1 MQGLMMDVPLTI
13 TSIIQHAESVNGHK
27 EIVSVTRDNP
37 RHRYTYKD
45 AFCRSRQL
53 ANVIDGWGLSQGDR
67 IATLAWNDYRH
78 LEAYYAAACSGYVCH
93 TINPRLFPEQI
104 VYIINHADDQFIF
117 VDPDF
122 WPLIEQV
129 AGECSNVKG
138 WVVMATPENM
148 PDTELANVYCYESL
162 LEGQPDQFSWPE
174 LDENA
179 ACALCYTSGTTGNP
193 KGVLYSHRS
202 TVLHTY
208 ATLMPDALGMSGG
221 DVVMPIVPMFHVNAW
236 GNPYAC
242 PVAGCKMVMPGNKM
256 GDGAT
261 LAALI
266 NEEGVTMSAGVPTV
280 WLNLLNHLRSENLR
294 VDTLKQIVVGGSACP
309 LSIMEEFDTYG
320 VDTRHAWGMTEMSPL
335 GTTNVPT
342 LEMQDMSKEEK
353 YAIQLKQ
360 GKPIY
365 GVELKVVDDTGKD
378 LPHDGE
384 SQGHLLVRGPWILQ
398 KYFKAENDAVDKN
411 GWFDT
416 GDISVLDQDGYMT
429 IKDRAKD
436 VIKSGGEWISSI
448 DLENAAFGHPEV
460 AEACVVGI
468 PHPKWDERP
477 MLFIV
482 SNTGQEIDKQSI
494 LDFLASKV
502 AKWWLPDEI
511 IFLKELPHGATGKL
525 QKFELRD
532 EYTNYYMENKNA

>member
-1 MQGLMMDVPLTI
+1 MIGDMQKWAPNVA
-13 TSIIQHAESVNGHK
+13 SIIEHAKQFHPEK
-27 EIVSVTRDNP
+27 EVISRMVSGDV
-37 RHRYTYKD
+37 HRTNYD
-45 AFCRSRQL
+45 EVCIRSRKL
-53 ANVIDGWGLSQGDR
+53 ASALVKDGYKEGDV
-67 IATLAWNDYRH
+67 IATLALNTYRH
-78 LEAYYAAACSGYVCH
+78 LEMYYGISGMGAVTH
-93 TINPRLFPEQI
+93 TLNFRLHPEQA
-104 VYIINHADDQFIF
+104 VYIINHAEDKIIF
-117 VDPDF
+117 VEAPFVPILEALKDQLVTVEKYIILCDQS
-122 WPLIEQV
+122 E
-129 AGECSNVKG
+129 
-138 WVVMATPENM
+138 M
-148 PDTELANVYCYESL
+148 PDTQLKNAISYESYI
-162 LEGQPDQFSWPE
+162 EDGDESYEWPQ
-174 LDENA
+174 LKDDA

-193 KGVLYSHRS
+193 KGVLYTHKSNILHAQAS
-202 TVLHTY
+202 LTAMLIKPSDSILMVVPLFHVLAWGIPY
-208 ATLMPDALGMSGG
+208 YG
-221 DVVMPIVPMFHVNAW
+221 PMF
-236 GNPYAC
+236 GL
-242 PVAGCKMVMPGNKM
+242 KLVMPGM
-256 GDGAT
+256 QMEGEPLYD
-261 LAALI
+261 LI
-266 NEEGVTMSAGVPTV
+266 NREDVSLAFGVPTI
-280 WLNLLNHLRSENLR
+280 WMGLLAYCRENNKILTS
-294 VDTLKQIVVGGSACP
+294 VKNTIIGGSA
-309 LSIMEEFDTYG
+309 LSLSTLQEFDE
-320 VDTRHAWGMTEMSPL
+320 VHDVNVIHAWGMTEMSPL

-342 LEMQDMSKEEK
+342 LEMESMSKDEK

-365 GVELKVVDDTGKD
+365 GVELKVVDDAGKD

-398 KYFKAENDAVDKN
+398 KYFKAENDAVDQD

-482 SNTGQEIDKQSI
+482 TNTGEEIDKQSI

-525 QKFELRD
+525 QKFELRE
-532 EYTNYYMENKNA
+532 EYTNYYMENKDA

>member
-1 MQGLMMDVPLTI
+1 MIGDMQKWAPNVA
-13 TSIIQHAESVNGHK
+13 SIIEHAKQFHPEK
-27 EIVSVTRDNP
+27 EVISRMVSGDI
-37 RHRYTYKD
+37 HRTNYD
-45 AFCRSRQL
+45 EVCIRSRKL
-53 ANVIDGWGLSQGDR
+53 ASVLVKDGYKEGDV
-67 IATLAWNDYRH
+67 IATLALNTYRH
-78 LEAYYAAACSGYVCH
+78 LEMYYGISGMGAVTH
-93 TINPRLFPEQI
+93 TLNFRLHPEQA
-104 VYIINHADDQFIF
+104 VYIINHAEDKIIF
-117 VDPDF
+117 VEAPFVPILEALKDQ
-122 WPLIEQV
+122 LKTVEKYIILCNES
-129 AGECSNVKG
+129 E
-138 WVVMATPENM
+138 M
-148 PDTELANVYCYESL
+148 PDTQLKNAISYESYI
-162 LEGQPDQFSWPE
+162 EDG
-174 LDENA
+174 DENYEWPQLKDDA

-193 KGVLYSHRS
+193 KGVLYSHKS
-202 TVLHTY
+202 NILHAQASLTAMLIKPSDSILMVVPLFHVLAWGIPY
-208 ATLMPDALGMSGG
+208 YG
-221 DVVMPIVPMFHVNAW
+221 PMF
-236 GNPYAC
+236 GL
-242 PVAGCKMVMPGNKM
+242 KLVMPGMQMEGEPLYDLIDKE
-256 GDGAT
+256 DVS
-261 LAALI
+261 LAF
-266 NEEGVTMSAGVPTV
+266 GVPTI
-280 WLNLLNHLRSENLR
+280 WMGLLAYCRENNKILTS
-294 VDTLKQIVVGGSACP
+294 VKNTIIGGSA
-309 LSIMEEFDTYG
+309 LSLSTLQEFDE
-320 VDTRHAWGMTEMSPL
+320 VHDVNVIHAWGMTEMSPL

-342 LEMQDMSKEEK
+342 LEMESMSKDEK

-365 GVELKVVDDTGKD
+365 GVELKVVDDAGKD

-398 KYFKAENDAVDKN
+398 KYFKAENDAVDQD

-482 SNTGQEIDKQSI
+482 TNTGEEIDKQSI

-525 QKFELRD
+525 QKFELRE
-532 EYTNYYMENKNA
+532 EYTNYYMENKDA

>member
-1 MQGLMMDVPLTI
+1 MIGDMQKWAPNVA
-13 TSIIQHAESVNGHK
+13 SIIEHAKQFHPEK
-27 EIVSVTRDNP
+27 EVISRMVSGDI
-37 RHRYTYKD
+37 HRKNYD
-45 AFCRSRQL
+45 EVCIRSRKL
-53 ANVIDGWGLSQGDR
+53 ASVLVKDGYKEGDV
-67 IATLAWNDYRH
+67 IATLALNTYRH
-78 LEAYYAAACSGYVCH
+78 LEMYYGISGMGAVTH
-93 TINPRLFPEQI
+93 TLNFRLHPEQA
-104 VYIINHADDQFIF
+104 VYIINHAEDKIIF
-117 VDPDF
+117 VEAPFVPILEALKDQLKTVEKYIILCD
-122 WPLIEQV
+122 ES
-129 AGECSNVKG
+129 E
-138 WVVMATPENM
+138 M
-148 PDTELANVYCYESL
+148 PDTQLKNAISYESYI
-162 LEGQPDQFSWPE
+162 EDG
-174 LDENA
+174 DENYEWPQLKDDA

-193 KGVLYSHRS
+193 KGVLYSHKS
-202 TVLHTY
+202 NILHAQASLTAMLIKPSDSILMVVPLFHVLAWGIPY
-208 ATLMPDALGMSGG
+208 YG
-221 DVVMPIVPMFHVNAW
+221 PMF
-236 GNPYAC
+236 GL
-242 PVAGCKMVMPGNKM
+242 KLVMPGM
-256 GDGAT
+256 QMEGEPLYDLIDREDVS
-261 LAALI
+261 LAF
-266 NEEGVTMSAGVPTV
+266 GVPTI
-280 WLNLLNHLRSENLR
+280 WMGLLAYCRENNKILTS
-294 VDTLKQIVVGGSACP
+294 VKNTIIGGSA
-309 LSIMEEFDTYG
+309 LSLSTLQEFDE
-320 VDTRHAWGMTEMSPL
+320 VHDVNVIHAWGMTEMSPL

-342 LEMQDMSKEEK
+342 LEMESMSKDEK

-365 GVELKVVDDTGKD
+365 GVELKVVDDAGND

-398 KYFKAENDAVDKN
+398 KYFKADNDAVDKD

-482 SNTGQEIDKQSI
+482 TNTGEEIDKQSI

-525 QKFELRD
+525 QKFELRE
-532 EYTNYYMENKNA
+532 EYTNYYMENKDA

>member
-1 MQGLMMDVPLTI
+1 MIGDMQKWAPNVA
-13 TSIIQHAESVNGHK
+13 SIIEHAKQFHPEK
-27 EIVSVTRDNP
+27 EVISRMVSGDV
-37 RHRYTYKD
+37 HRTNYD
-45 AFCRSRQL
+45 EVCIRSRKL
-53 ANVIDGWGLSQGDR
+53 ASALVKDGYKEGDV
-67 IATLAWNDYRH
+67 IATLALNTYRH
-78 LEAYYAAACSGYVCH
+78 LEMYYGISGMGAVTH
-93 TINPRLFPEQI
+93 TLNFRLHPEQA
-104 VYIINHADDQFIF
+104 VYIINHAEDKIIF
-117 VDPDF
+117 VEAPFVPILEALKDQLETVEKYIILCDQS
-122 WPLIEQV
+122 E
-129 AGECSNVKG
+129 
-138 WVVMATPENM
+138 M
-148 PDTELANVYCYESL
+148 PDTQLKNAISYESYI
-162 LEGQPDQFSWPE
+162 EDGDESYEWPQ
-174 LDENA
+174 LKDDA

-193 KGVLYSHRS
+193 KGVLYTHKSNILHAQAS
-202 TVLHTY
+202 LTAMLIKPSDSILMVVPLFHVLAWGIPY
-208 ATLMPDALGMSGG
+208 YG
-221 DVVMPIVPMFHVNAW
+221 PMF
-236 GNPYAC
+236 GL
-242 PVAGCKMVMPGNKM
+242 KLVMPGM
-256 GDGAT
+256 QMEGEPLYD
-261 LAALI
+261 LI
-266 NEEGVTMSAGVPTV
+266 NREDVSLAFGVPTI
-280 WLNLLNHLRSENLR
+280 WMGLLAYCRENNKILSS
-294 VDTLKQIVVGGSACP
+294 VKNTIIGGSA
-309 LSIMEEFDTYG
+309 LSLSTLQEFDE
-320 VDTRHAWGMTEMSPL
+320 VHDVNVIHAWGMTEMSPL

-342 LEMQDMSKEEK
+342 LEMESMSKDEK

-398 KYFKAENDAVDKN
+398 KYFKAENDAVDQD

-482 SNTGQEIDKQSI
+482 TNTGEEIDKQSI

-525 QKFELRD
+525 QKFELRE
-532 EYTNYYMENKNA
+532 EYTNYYMENKDA

>member
-1 MQGLMMDVPLTI
+1 MIGDMQRWAPNVA
-13 TSIIQHAESVNGHK
+13 SIIEHAKQFHPEK
-27 EIVSVTRDNP
+27 EVISRMVSGDI
-37 RHRYTYKD
+37 HRTNYD
-45 AFCRSRQL
+45 EVCIRSRKL
-53 ANVIDGWGLSQGDR
+53 ASVLVKDGYKEGDV
-67 IATLAWNDYRH
+67 IATLALNTYRH
-78 LEAYYAAACSGYVCH
+78 LEMYYGISGMGAVTH
-93 TINPRLFPEQI
+93 TLNFRLHPEQA
-104 VYIINHADDQFIF
+104 VYIINHAEDKIIF
-117 VDPDF
+117 VEAPFVPILEALKDQLKTVEKYIILCD
-122 WPLIEQV
+122 ES
-129 AGECSNVKG
+129 E
-138 WVVMATPENM
+138 M
-148 PDTELANVYCYESL
+148 PDTQLKNAISYESYI
-162 LEGQPDQFSWPE
+162 EDG
-174 LDENA
+174 DENYEWPQLKDDA

-193 KGVLYSHRS
+193 KGVLYSHKS
-202 TVLHTY
+202 NILHAQASLTAMLIKPSDSILMVVPLFHVLAWGIPY
-208 ATLMPDALGMSGG
+208 YG
-221 DVVMPIVPMFHVNAW
+221 PMF
-236 GNPYAC
+236 GL
-242 PVAGCKMVMPGNKM
+242 KLVMPGM
-256 GDGAT
+256 QMEGEPLYDLIDREDVS
-261 LAALI
+261 LAF
-266 NEEGVTMSAGVPTV
+266 GVPTI
-280 WLNLLNHLRSENLR
+280 WMGLLAYCRENNKILTS
-294 VDTLKQIVVGGSACP
+294 VKNTIIGGSA
-309 LSIMEEFDTYG
+309 LSLSTLQEFDE
-320 VDTRHAWGMTEMSPL
+320 VHDVNVIHAWGMTEMSPL

-342 LEMQDMSKEEK
+342 LEMESMSKDEK

-365 GVELKVVDDTGKD
+365 GVELKVVDDAGND

-398 KYFKAENDAVDKN
+398 KYFKADNDAVDKD

-482 SNTGQEIDKQSI
+482 TNTGEEIDKQSI

-525 QKFELRD
+525 QKFELRE
-532 EYTNYYMENKNA
+532 EYTNYYMENKDA

>member
-1 MQGLMMDVPLTI
+1 MIGDMQKWAPNVA
-13 TSIIQHAESVNGHK
+13 SIIEHAKQFHPEK
-27 EIVSVTRDNP
+27 EVISRMVSGDV
-37 RHRYTYKD
+37 HRTNYD
-45 AFCRSRQL
+45 EVCIRSRKL
-53 ANVIDGWGLSQGDR
+53 ASALVKDGYKEGDV
-67 IATLAWNDYRH
+67 IATLALNTYRH
-78 LEAYYAAACSGYVCH
+78 LEMYYGISGMGAVTH
-93 TINPRLFPEQI
+93 TLNFRLHPEQA
-104 VYIINHADDQFIF
+104 VYIINHAEDKIIF
-117 VDPDF
+117 VEAPFVPILEALKDQLVTVEKYIILCDQS
-122 WPLIEQV
+122 E
-129 AGECSNVKG
+129 
-138 WVVMATPENM
+138 M
-148 PDTELANVYCYESL
+148 PDTQLKNAISYESYI
-162 LEGQPDQFSWPE
+162 EDGDESYEWPQ
-174 LDENA
+174 LKDDA

-193 KGVLYSHRS
+193 KGVLYTHKSNILHAQAS
-202 TVLHTY
+202 LTAMLIKPSDSILMVVPLFHVLAWGIPY
-208 ATLMPDALGMSGG
+208 YG
-221 DVVMPIVPMFHVNAW
+221 PMF
-236 GNPYAC
+236 GL
-242 PVAGCKMVMPGNKM
+242 KLVMPGM
-256 GDGAT
+256 QMEGEPLYDLIDREDVS
-261 LAALI
+261 LAF
-266 NEEGVTMSAGVPTV
+266 GVPTI
-280 WLNLLNHLRSENLR
+280 WMGLLAYCRENNKILSS
-294 VDTLKQIVVGGSACP
+294 VKNTIIGGSA
-309 LSIMEEFDTYG
+309 LSLSTLQEFDE
-320 VDTRHAWGMTEMSPL
+320 VHDVNVIHAWGMTEMSPL

-342 LEMQDMSKEEK
+342 LEMESMSKDEK

-398 KYFKAENDAVDKN
+398 KYFKAENDAVDKD

-482 SNTGQEIDKQSI
+482 TNTGEEIDKQSI

>member
-1 MQGLMMDVPLTI
+1 MIGDMQKWAPNVA
-13 TSIIQHAESVNGHK
+13 SIIEHAKQFHPEK
-27 EIVSVTRDNP
+27 EVISRMVSGDV
-37 RHRYTYKD
+37 HRTNYD
-45 AFCRSRQL
+45 EVCIRSRKL
-53 ANVIDGWGLSQGDR
+53 ASALVKDGYKEGDV
-67 IATLAWNDYRH
+67 IATLALNTYRH
-78 LEAYYAAACSGYVCH
+78 LEMYYGISGMGAVTH
-93 TINPRLFPEQI
+93 TLNFRLHPEQA
-104 VYIINHADDQFIF
+104 VYIINHAEDKIIF
-117 VDPDF
+117 VEAPFVPILEALKDQLETVEKYIILCDQS
-122 WPLIEQV
+122 E
-129 AGECSNVKG
+129 
-138 WVVMATPENM
+138 M
-148 PDTELANVYCYESL
+148 PDTQLKNAISYESYI
-162 LEGQPDQFSWPE
+162 EDGDESYEWPQ
-174 LDENA
+174 LKDDA

-193 KGVLYSHRS
+193 KGVLYTHKSNILHAQAS
-202 TVLHTY
+202 LTAMLIKPSDSILMVVPLFHVLAWGIPY
-208 ATLMPDALGMSGG
+208 YG
-221 DVVMPIVPMFHVNAW
+221 PMF
-236 GNPYAC
+236 GL
-242 PVAGCKMVMPGNKM
+242 KLVMPGM
-256 GDGAT
+256 QMEGEPLYD
-261 LAALI
+261 LI
-266 NEEGVTMSAGVPTV
+266 NREDVSLAFGVPTI
-280 WLNLLNHLRSENLR
+280 WMGLLAYCRENNKILTS
-294 VDTLKQIVVGGSACP
+294 VKNTIIGGSA
-309 LSIMEEFDTYG
+309 LSLSTLQEFDE
-320 VDTRHAWGMTEMSPL
+320 VHDVNVIHAWGMTEMSPL

-342 LEMQDMSKEEK
+342 LEMESMSKDEK

-365 GVELKVVDDTGKD
+365 GVELKVVDDAGND

-398 KYFKAENDAVDKN
+398 KYFKADNDAVDID

-482 SNTGQEIDKQSI
+482 TNTGEEIDKQSI

-525 QKFELRD
+525 QKFELRE
-532 EYTNYYMENKNA
+532 EYTNYYMENKDA

>member
-1 MQGLMMDVPLTI
+1 MIGDMQKWAPNVA
-13 TSIIQHAESVNGHK
+13 SIIEHAKQFHPEK
-27 EIVSVTRDNP
+27 EVISRMVSGDV
-37 RHRYTYKD
+37 HRTNYD
-45 AFCRSRQL
+45 EVCIRSRKL
-53 ANVIDGWGLSQGDR
+53 ASALVKDGYKEGDV
-67 IATLAWNDYRH
+67 IATLALNTYRH
-78 LEAYYAAACSGYVCH
+78 LEMYYGISGMGAVTH
-93 TINPRLFPEQI
+93 TLNFRLHPEQA
-104 VYIINHADDQFIF
+104 VYIINHAEDKIIF
-117 VDPDF
+117 VEAPFVPILEALKDQLETVEKYIILCDQS
-122 WPLIEQV
+122 E
-129 AGECSNVKG
+129 
-138 WVVMATPENM
+138 M
-148 PDTELANVYCYESL
+148 PDTQLKNAISYESYI
-162 LEGQPDQFSWPE
+162 EDGDESYEWPQ
-174 LDENA
+174 LKDDA

-193 KGVLYSHRS
+193 KGVLYTHKSNILHAQAS
-202 TVLHTY
+202 LTAMLIKPSDSILMVVPLFHVLAWGIPY
-208 ATLMPDALGMSGG
+208 YG
-221 DVVMPIVPMFHVNAW
+221 PMF
-236 GNPYAC
+236 GL
-242 PVAGCKMVMPGNKM
+242 KLVMPGM
-256 GDGAT
+256 QMEGEPLYDLIDREDVS
-261 LAALI
+261 LAF
-266 NEEGVTMSAGVPTV
+266 GVPTI
-280 WLNLLNHLRSENLR
+280 WMGLLAYCRENNKILSS
-294 VDTLKQIVVGGSACP
+294 VKNTIIGGSA
-309 LSIMEEFDTYG
+309 LSLSTLQEFDE
-320 VDTRHAWGMTEMSPL
+320 VHDVNVIHAWGMTEMSPL

-342 LEMQDMSKEEK
+342 LEMESMSKDEK

-398 KYFKAENDAVDKN
+398 KYFKAENDAVDQD

-482 SNTGQEIDKQSI
+482 TNTGEEIDKQSI

-525 QKFELRD
+525 QKFELRE
-532 EYTNYYMENKNA
+532 EYTNYYMENKDA